1 MRGRIVPP
9 QLFVTVL
16 DLKFPKI
23 LEARVYGGFMNS
35 WLPLRAF
42 EKPFQDRPKPAL
54 ETPPL
59 KSKTKKIFKVL
70 KVSKDLRVT
79 VGLTVV

>member
-1 MRGRIVPP
+1 
-9 QLFVTVL
+9 
-16 DLKFPKI
+16 
-23 LEARVYGGFMNS
+23 MNS

-59 KSKTKKIFKVL
+59 KLKTKKIFKVL

>member
-1 MRGRIVPP
+1 MHPTSYFNHI
-9 QLFVTVL
+9 
-16 DLKFPKI
+16 LKRNYKKPHQVICEKYKPK
-23 LEARVYGGFMNS
+23 GK
-35 WLPLRAF
+35 LPLRAF
-42 EKPFQDRPKPAL
+42 EKSFQDRPKPAL